1 MSQAGNSEVEMA
13 NVEKTNEFQFVGKE
27 GREGEKL
34 FIESFLNRLDGQE
47 REGFASSQAGLEG
60 MGFLKD

>member
-1 MSQAGNSEVEMA
+1 MEMA
-13 NVEKTNEFQFVGKE
+13 NVEKANEFQFVGKE

-34 FIESFLNRLDGQE
+34 FILSFLNRLDGQE
-47 REGFASSQAGLEG
+47 REGFASSQARLEG